1 MKNIIIIMAL
11 FLGACHSESSTSS
24 TSVVAETEETVLLVA
39 DFMKEHSNVTIGA
52 ISTKSI
58 AQTIESTGV
67 LVVPSSEQYS
77 IHSKSGGSI
86 QEIAYRSG
94 DYVKK
99 GAKLFVL
106 SNPDLIPTQRILLE
120 TKAALKLAQKV
131 FAREAILEKDAATT
145 QKELDESLAQ
155 KELLEA
161 KYKGLK
167 AELQLI
173 GVDIASLE
181 NSYNFQSKITI
192 RAPHSGFV
200 TNVLVQKGSL
210 ISPEDQLT
218 TIVAK
223 DKMSLELNVLSKYIP
238 LLTKG
243 QRVLVEVPNSTD
255 SFKASVER
263 LSSVVDQRNGTLV
276 VYCQLDTKDLQAL
289 KPGMFV
295 NGLIKV
301 NHREVEGLPNDAV
314 VKEGAEYFA
323 YFVEGN
329 VLVKTLLK
337 DVLSSDGFITFS
349 NKTPQQMVVKG
360 AYYVE

>member
-11 FLGACHSESSTSS
+11 FLGACNSESPISD
-24 TSVVAETEETVLLVA
+24 TSVTINHEGALLVT
-39 DFMKEHSNVTIGA
+39 DFMKDNSNVKIGTIL
-52 ISTKSI
+52 TKNI
-58 AQTIESTGV
+58 AQTISSTGS
-67 LVVPSSEQYS
+67 LVIPPSEQYS

-106 SNPDLIPTQRILLE
+106 SNPDLIPKQRILLE
-120 TKAALKLAQKV
+120 TKSALSLAKKD
-131 FAREAILEKDAATT
+131 FAREQILETDDATT
-145 QKELDESLAQ
+145 QKELDQSLAQ

-173 GVDIASLE
+173 GIDIATLE
-181 NSYNFQSKITI
+181 NNYNFQSEIAI
-192 RAPHSGFV
+192 RAPHSGFI
-200 TNVLVQKGSL
+200 TNLLVQKGSL
-210 ISPEDQLT
+210 VSPEDKLT
-218 TIVAK
+218 TIIAK

-243 QRVLVEVPNSTD
+243 QEVLIKVPNSSH
-255 SFKASVER
+255 SFSASVEQ
-263 LSSVVDQRNGTLV
+263 LSSVVNRSNGTLV
-276 VYCQLDTKDLQAL
+276 VYCTFDTKEIQEL

-301 NHREVEGLPNDAV
+301 NNREVRGLSNDAV
-314 VKEGAEYFA
+314 VKEGEQYFA

-329 VLVKTLLK
+329 ALVKTLLK
-337 DVLSSDGFITFS
+337 DVLSSNSFITFS
-349 NKTPQQMVVKG
+349 NEIPQRMVVKG